1 MRNPHQRHKRKS
13 HHSRRSLVW
22 FIIISIVVVLIG
34 AVLGLGGGFIDFLEK
49 HANILDN
56 QYIPMDLDRHT
67 TDALKEKLKDIDP
80 NKLEQLKR
88 EFLEK
93 KSKQQDRQ

>member
-1 MRNPHQRHKRKS
+1 MRNPHRRHKRKS